1 MKREQSNAAQNRR
14 EQEKAR
20 ADLFELEMMR
30 RLARMVDSEMRVSR
44 VEADSPWRIV
54 GLLLSEPPL
63 TDELL
68 KEYGII
74 TEG

>member
-1 MKREQSNAAQNRR
+1 MKREQSNAAQSRR

-30 RLARMVDSEMRVSR
+30 RLARMVDSGMRVSR

-54 GLLLSEPPL
+54 GLLLPEPPL
-63 TDELL
+63 TEEFLR
-68 KEYGII
+68 EMGVTTI
-74 TEG
+74 